1 MPPRRPKAAAAANP
15 SRPEGNSRVTSLQ
28 DFKAAR
34 HAAQVLE
41 GLLHDPPWLRDVRA
55 SAVGG
60 QVQIVVRLL
69 YPTPQARL
77 CTPYRVNSIPVR
89 IEWSGEDLDPDAP

>member
-1 MPPRRPKAAAAANP
+1 MPPRRPRPAVAFP
-15 SRPEGNSRVTSLQ
+15 PPRPERDPRVTSLQ

-34 HAAQVLE
+34 HAAEVLE
-41 GLLHDPPWLRDVRA
+41 GLLHEPPWLRDVRA
-55 SAVGG
+55 STVGG
-60 QVQIVVRLL
+60 QVRIVVRLL

-89 IEWSGEDLDPDAP
+89 IEGDGEDPDTDAP